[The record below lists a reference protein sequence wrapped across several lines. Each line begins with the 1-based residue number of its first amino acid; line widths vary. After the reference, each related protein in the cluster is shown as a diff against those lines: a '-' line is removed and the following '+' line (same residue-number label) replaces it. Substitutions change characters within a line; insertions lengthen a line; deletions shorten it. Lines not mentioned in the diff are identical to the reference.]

1 MKCCLISKNGTPM
14 IGTDIEP
21 LPPDQ
26 AWVAQAAFMILSRS
40 SARSSTREVVG
51 PGFLET
57 SLREH
62 SGVEEAVDA
71 GLAPTRAPIFGT
83 IWRSIL
89 WKPFGVVKRRSRFV
103 VLFPAPLAKAQEQQ
117 PVRRPQLAPHAV
129 DKDRSLSVG
138 VSFLSPK
145 PVQSVAAQAKQFKT
159 PVNPAEEKGALRKMR
174 VLN

>member
-1 MKCCLISKNGTPM
+1 MKYCLISKNGMPM
-14 IGTDIEP
+14 IGTDIVP
-21 LPPDQ
+21 LHQDQ
-26 AWVAQAAFMILSRS
+26 AWVAQAVFMIHSRS
-40 SARSSTREVVG
+40 SARSSTQEVVG

-71 GLAPTRAPIFGT
+71 GLAPTKDPICGT
-83 IWRSIL
+83 IWKLIL
-89 WKPFGVVKRRSRFV
+89 WRPFGVVKRRSRFG

>member
-1 MKCCLISKNGTPM
+1 
-14 IGTDIEP
+14 
-21 LPPDQ
+21 
-26 AWVAQAAFMILSRS
+26 
-40 SARSSTREVVG
+40 
-51 PGFLET
+51 
-57 SLREH
+57 
-62 SGVEEAVDA
+62 VEEAVDA

-145 PVQSVAAQAKQFKT
+145 PVQSVAAQDKQFKT

>member
-1 MKCCLISKNGTPM
+1 M
-14 IGTDIEP
+14 IGTDIAP

-26 AWVAQAAFMILSRS
+26 VWVAQAAFMILSRS
-40 SARSSTREVVG
+40 SARSSTQEVVG

-71 GLAPTRAPIFGT
+71 GLAPTRAPICGT
-83 IWRSIL
+83 IWRLIL
-89 WKPFGVVKRRSRFV
+89 WKPFGAVKRRSRFA
-103 VLFPAPLAKAQEQQ
+103 VLFPAPLAKAQVPRLAQKPQ
-117 PVRRPQLAPHAV
+117 PAPHAV
-129 DKDRSLSVG
+129 DKDKSLSVG

-159 PVNPAEEKGALRKMR
+159 PVNPAEGKDALRKMR
-174 VLN
+174 ELN